1 MSEDLK
7 KSDSVVPEITV
18 DENNSITASKKGKVV
33 DPRSESE
40 KAKAWVV
47 KALVIIFGSTIGC
60 CFLLLIVETIFPNG
74 NRENLQ
80 DIVTLILVAQ
90 TSIIGTIIGFYF
102 GDRSKY

>member
-7 KSDSVVPEITV
+7 KSDLVVPKITV
-18 DENNSITASKKGKVV
+18 DENNSITASKKDKVV
-33 DPRSESE
+33 DLRSESE

-47 KALVIIFGSTIGC
+47 KALIIIFGSTIGC
-60 CFLLLIVETIFPNG
+60 CFLLLIVETIFPSG

-90 TSIIGTIIGFYF
+90 TSIVGAIIGFYF
-102 GDRSKY
+102 GDRSKS